1 MADLLTAQD
10 FDRAGLGGWQVG
22 DDRAVAVFA
31 CGSFT
36 AAGELAQRI
45 ARLCDE
51 QDHHAEV
58 DIRYPDTVRVTT
70 WSHDVGGL
78 TRRDLELARAVS
90 ELHDQLR

>member
-10 FDRAGLGGWQVG
+10 FERAGLGGWQVES
-22 DDRAVAVFA
+22 DRAVAVFA

-45 ARLCDE
+45 AALCDE
-51 QDHHAEV
+51 QNHHAEV

-70 WSHDVGGL
+70 WSHDAGGL
-78 TRRDLELARAVS
+78 TGRDLELARGVS
-90 ELHDQLR
+90 ALYDQLR